1 MSCNYADGLSPYDNK
16 GKLGLAEKFDSKEE
30 VIEKVKKLTQ
40 WIQEAKHV
48 VVHTGAGISTTAGI
62 PDFRGPNG
70 VWTLEARGEKPD
82 INISFNDA
90 IPTKT
95 HMSLV
100 KLLSEGKIH
109 YVVSQNIDGLHLR
122 SGLPRS
128 SLAELH
134 GNMFVEQCGKCSRQF
149 VRCSATSSVG
159 QKCLQKPCPT
169 SKLNCRPCRGRMHDV
184 ILDWEHDLPERD
196 LGMADFHSCVAD
208 LSICLG
214 TTLQIIPS
222 GNLPLHTKKY
232 GQGGKL
238 VICNLQPTKHDKKA
252 DLLIHAYVD
261 EIMTLLMDNL
271 GLAIPEYSRDKD
283 PTYHR
288 GLLEWTIPSFE
299 VQRMRRMYEVTCCKM
314 KRTKLKSDLEDY
326 KNVKKVKLEKVER
339 EEMKPH
345 NMENIKTE
353 CIKDEPSESSSLCE
367 TPKLEQKESCNDKIR
382 KVESSDDD
390 TSNSLKNGRECSK
403 SLDGRETMCED
414 QEESDISVH
423 ENNKEKS
430 GDCNELL
437 NNLHSS
443 DPNRLK
449 NNHESEDND
458 SIVSQNSNCSNDND
472 QMEKVSGGLTSLSN
486 SNVLAT

>member
-1 MSCNYADGLSPYDNK
+1 MSCNYADGLSPYENK
-16 GKLGLAEKFDSKEE
+16 GKLGLAEKFDSKDE
-30 VIEKVKKLTQ
+30 VVEKVKTLTQ
-40 WIQEAKHV
+40 WIQGAKHV

-70 VWTLEARGEKPD
+70 VWTLEAKGEKPD

-100 KLLSEGKIH
+100 KLLAEGKIH

-134 GNMFVEQCGKCSRQF
+134 GNMFVEQCAKCSRQF

-169 SKLNCRPCRGRMHDV
+169 SMLNSRPCRGRMHDV

-261 EIMTLLMDNL
+261 EIMSLLMENL
-271 GLAIPEYSRDKD
+271 GLAIPEYTRDKD

-314 KRTKLKSDLEDY
+314 KRTKVKSDLEDY
-326 KNVKKVKLEKVER
+326 KNVKKVKFEKVT
-339 EEMKPH
+339 
-345 NMENIKTE
+345 NIKTE
-353 CIKDEPSESSSLCE
+353 NIKEEIKEEKVLSIKEEPAETSRGCESPEIEQGTCIDRNVQKGES
-367 TPKLEQKESCNDKIR
+367 TGVNT
-382 KVESSDDD
+382 SDVLNK
-390 TSNSLKNGRECSK
+390 TTKNGRECNKSPSDENDDLSISK
-403 SLDGRETMCED
+403 NYGEKTKNDFPEKAD
-414 QEESDISVH
+414 HVEESDVA
-423 ENNKEKS
+423 
-430 GDCNELL
+430 D
-437 NNLHSS
+437 
-443 DPNRLK
+443 
-449 NNHESEDND
+449 DND
-458 SIVSQNSNCSNDND
+458 SIESQKSNCSNDNPK
-472 QMEKVSGGLTSLSN
+472 ELSSSLRN
-486 SNVLAT
+486 LNKSNVLAT